1 MVNYFIKNSNSNSN
15 SNDNASD
22 NASEMDLVTC
32 IIVIILVI
40 SLIYYLMN
48 FFGYK
53 TGNSKLSWFIIIAL
67 VVSSVYLASCE

>member
-1 MVNYFIKNSNSNSN
+1 MVNYFIKNSNSY
-15 SNDNASD
+15 DNGEDS
-22 NASEMDLVTC
+22 MDIVTC
-32 IIVIILVI
+32 VIIIILVV

>member
-1 MVNYFIKNSNSNSN
+1 MVNYFIKNENSNSN
-15 SNDNASD
+15 SND

-48 FFGYK
+48 FCGYK
-53 TGNSKLSWFIIIAL
+53 TGNSKSNWFLIIAL
-67 VVSSVYLASCE
+67 VISAVYLASCE

>member
-1 MVNYFIKNSNSNSN
+1 MVNYFIKNSNSYDNSDD
-15 SNDNASD
+15 S
-22 NASEMDLVTC
+22 MDIVTC
-32 IIVIILVI
+32 VIIIILVI

-67 VVSSVYLASCE
+67 VISSVYLASCE

>member
-1 MVNYFIKNSNSNSN
+1 MVNYFIKNENSNF
-15 SNDNASD
+15 NDNT
-22 NASEMDLVTC
+22 SEMDLVTC

-67 VVSSVYLASCE
+67 VVSSIYLASCE

>member
-1 MVNYFIKNSNSNSN
+1 MVNYFIKNAN
-15 SNDNASD
+15 SNDNTD
-22 NASEMDLVTC
+22 TEQMDLVTC

-40 SLIYYLMN
+40 SLVYYLMN

-67 VVSSVYLASCE
+67 VVSSIYLASC

>member
-1 MVNYFIKNSNSNSN
+1 MVKYFIKNEN
-15 SNDNASD
+15 SNDNTDA
-22 NASEMDLVTC
+22 EQMDLVTC

-40 SLIYYLMN
+40 SLVYYLMN

-67 VVSSVYLASCE
+67 VVSSIYLASC

>member
-1 MVNYFIKNSNSNSN
+1 MVNYFIKNAN
-15 SNDNASD
+15 SNDNTDA
-22 NASEMDLVTC
+22 EQMDLVTC

-40 SLIYYLMN
+40 SLVYYLMN

-67 VVSSVYLASCE
+67 VVSSIYLASC